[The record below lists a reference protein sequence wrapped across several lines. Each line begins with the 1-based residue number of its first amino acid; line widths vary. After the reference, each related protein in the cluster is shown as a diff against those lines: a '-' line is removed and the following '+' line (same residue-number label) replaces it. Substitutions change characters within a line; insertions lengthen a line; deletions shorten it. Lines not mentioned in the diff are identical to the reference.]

1 VVQTIEDGL
10 RQIVMASRVLAN
22 HLLNANLTSI
32 DTLSSDIGT
41 LEVVYLEGLNLL
53 FVQLLNLA

>member
-1 VVQTIEDGL
+1 MRKNWRNRRKKFCFQVVQTIEDGL

-22 HLLNANLTSI
+22 HLLNANLTNI

-41 LEVVYLEGLNLL
+41 
-53 FVQLLNLA
+53 